1 MTSAKLELAAPEG
14 FETPRDYVEKH
25 LAPVA
30 AELHRLVNEFLEPGS
45 TSSEECSV
53 DMAPSGEA
61 THKWW
66 MVDTVINERPKHVMF
81 DGREYFAIPK
91 ESLRG
96 KRLKVQMNAT
106 VFVKNGGSALFR
118 LIRGD
123 GDVVKESE
131 FSASSSEPATITRIL
146 PFGEGP
152 GCVTPHWQSYI
163 MQARKLE
170 KHSLPVCRRFSLSF
184 TLI

>member
-1 MTSAKLELAAPEG
+1 MTAAKLELADPHEFDTA
-14 FETPRDYVEKH
+14 RDYIEKH
-25 LAPVA
+25 LAPTA
-30 AELHRLVNEFLEPGS
+30 AELHRLVNEFLDPGS

-61 THKWW
+61 PHKWW
-66 MVDTVINERPKHVMF
+66 VVDTVINKQPKSVLF
-81 DGREYFAIPK
+81 DGREYFSIPK

-106 VFVKNGGSALFR
+106 VFVKHGGSALFR

-123 GDVVKESE
+123 GDVVKDSE
-131 FSASSSEPATITRIL
+131 FSASSSEPAIISRIL
-146 PFGEGP
+146 PFGEGS